1 MPYDVFG
8 AMQAKSCSPEG
19 RKRTLP
25 PRRTWRC
32 LTNESMPIM
41 TVGAYRCKYV
51 ELRDDRRA
59 ARELADQPYRP
70 RVRRLVGLIPAV
82 RRRPFH
88 AAHLRQSLLHE
99 VRAVLHASLHSCLS
113 CLLLHSRLHA
123 RCVESHSTL
132 H

>member
-41 TVGAYRCKYV
+41 TVGAYRYMSNS
-51 ELRDDRRA
+51 EMIDA
-59 ARELADQPYRP
+59 QP
-70 RVRRLVGLIPAV
+70 VGLIPAE

-88 AAHLRQSLLHE
+88 AAHLRQPLLHE

-113 CLLLHSRLHA
+113 CLLLHPRLHA
-123 RCVESHSTL
+123 R
-132 H
+132 